1 MSPGA
6 GGGAES
12 IALAR
17 HPRYGRGAAMSSSN
31 LPSVALPLELKPA
44 LREAVVAA
52 ARGAWAAVEA
62 RGYMRVDLR
71 LNDAG
76 APFVLDVNPNPELG
90 PGVGICRAVQEVGWS
105 WERFVRQQIEW
116 A

>member
-1 MSPGA
+1 M
-6 GGGAES
+6 
-12 IALAR
+12 
-17 HPRYGRGAAMSSSN
+17 
-31 LPSVALPLELKPA
+31 
-44 LREAVVAA
+44 
-52 ARGAWAAVEA
+52 AAVEA
-62 RGYMRVDLR
+62 RRLHARRFR

-90 PGVGICRAVQEVGWS
+90 PGVGICRAVQEAGWT